1 MMSEIIEAIKHD
13 NIPALMSL
21 LQNGADLNAPL
32 VLGLEYELD
41 DPDEISPLFFA
52 IRNYAS
58 IELIEVLLAHGVD
71 IFEVDSHGVSALDV
85 AIKFKRRDVVSLCLD
100 KGFELNATK
109 RRSGITPLM
118 LAACFN
124 DIAIIDLLLS
134 SGADINQR
142 DAQGMSA
149 KDYAKRLG
157 QKKVVEFLDSKG
169 GRFFLYQEEQE

>member
-1 MMSEIIEAIKHD
+1 MPDIIEAIKHD
-13 NIPALMSL
+13 NIPALSNL
-21 LQNGADLNAPL
+21 ISQGADLNSPL
-32 VLGLEYELD
+32 VLGMEYDLD

-71 IFEVDSHGVSALDV
+71 IFGVDSHGVSAIDV
-85 AIKFKRRDVVSLCLD
+85 AIKFKRHDVVSLCIA
-100 KGFELNATK
+100 KGFDLNTTQ

-124 DIAIIDLLLS
+124 DVVMIELLLS
-134 SGADINQR
+134 NGADINQR
-142 DAQGMSA
+142 DAHGMSA

-157 QKKVVEFLDSKG
+157 QKKVVEFLASKG
-169 GRFFLYQEEQE
+169 GLFFLYKEEQD